1 MKRRVITY
9 RLVILGVVLIASGAP
24 YVLRWVTFTP
34 TVVHGVWSSISVP
47 EKQIAMIAAGTGILV
62 AGLLTRK

>member
-9 RLVILGVVLIASGAP
+9 ILVIIGVVLIASGAP

-34 TVVHGVWSSISVP
+34 TSVRGAPIYTNVP
-47 EKQIAMIAAGTGILV
+47 EKEIAMIAAGTAILV